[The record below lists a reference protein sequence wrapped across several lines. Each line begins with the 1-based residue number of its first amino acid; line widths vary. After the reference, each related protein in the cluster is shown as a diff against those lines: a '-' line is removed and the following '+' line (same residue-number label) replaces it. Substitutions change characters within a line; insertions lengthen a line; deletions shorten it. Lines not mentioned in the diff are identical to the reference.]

1 MPDVDLPFS
10 RAEYAERL
18 ARVRASMD
26 ASGID
31 VLFATDPSNMAW
43 LTGYDGWS
51 FYVHQGVIIP
61 PTGDPITWTRAMDA
75 RGAEQTVYMA
85 AENITSYTDDY
96 VMHDGFHAMT
106 ELARILR
113 ERGLDKLRLGVEM
126 ENYYY
131 TAKAHAVLTS
141 ELGGPFIDATGLVNK
156 CRSVK
161 SQTELKY
168 MRRAGIIV
176 ENMYDRI
183 LEIFEPGM
191 RKNDVVAEI
200 LHTGVTGGHDADGTP
215 FGGDY
220 SAIAP
225 LVPTGI
231 EATAA
236 HLTWSDKPVPNNS
249 GTFFEI
255 AGVHRRYHVP
265 TCRTIWLGDPPKD
278 VRHVEEVT
286 LEATAAGMAKARV
299 GNTAGDVATA
309 FYDVLRKRGIHREG
323 RCGYPIGLSYP
334 PDWGERSFS
343 IREGDTWEFKENETF
358 HFMPA
363 MWMEDWGL
371 EITET
376 LQITNGAP
384 KPLANIDRKLFVK
397 P

>member
-1 MPDVDLPFS
+1 
-10 RAEYAERL
+10 
-18 ARVRASMD
+18 
-26 ASGID
+26 
-31 VLFATDPSNMAW
+31 
-43 LTGYDGWS
+43 
-51 FYVHQGVIIP
+51 
-61 PTGDPITWTRAMDA
+61 
-75 RGAEQTVYMA
+75 
-85 AENITSYTDDY
+85 
-96 VMHDGFHAMT
+96 
-106 ELARILR
+106 
-113 ERGLDKLRLGVEM
+113 
-126 ENYYY
+126 
-131 TAKAHAVLTS
+131 
-141 ELGGPFIDATGLVNK
+141 
-156 CRSVK
+156 VK
-161 SQTELKY
+161 SPTELKY

-176 ENMYDRI
+176 ENIYERVLDV
-183 LEIFEPGM
+183 FEVGM

-200 LHTGVTGGHDADGTP
+200 LHTGISGGVDEDGIS

-236 HLTWSDKPVPNNS
+236 HLTWSRRPVPNNS

-265 TCRTIWLGDPPKD
+265 TCRTIWLGDPPKN
-278 VRHVEEVT
+278 VRHVEDVT
-286 LEATAAGMAKARV
+286 LEAMEAGMAKARI

-309 FYDVLRKRGIHREG
+309 FYDVLRKRGLPREG

-343 IREGDTWEFKENETF
+343 IREGDPWVFQENETF

-363 MWMEDWGL
+363 MWMDDWGL

-376 LQITNGAP
+376 LQITKGPA
-384 KPLANIDRKLFVK
+384 KPLANIERKLFVK